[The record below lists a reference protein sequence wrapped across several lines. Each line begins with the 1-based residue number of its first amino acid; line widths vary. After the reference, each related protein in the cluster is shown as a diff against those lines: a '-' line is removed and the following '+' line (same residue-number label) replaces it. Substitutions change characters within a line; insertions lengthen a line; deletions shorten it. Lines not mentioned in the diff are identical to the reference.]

1 MCNVVSTCV
10 KEIYS
15 RTVSCCT
22 GRFIKTQNI
31 HLLHLAHNISMPS
44 NKTVNAVVNLGVVVP
59 HLQET
64 TVLLLALLLPSTS
77 S

>member
-1 MCNVVSTCV
+1 MCQGNLFKNGQLLYRSLH
-10 KEIYS
+10 
-15 RTVSCCT
+15 
-22 GRFIKTQNI
+22 QDPNI
-31 HLLHLAHNISMPS
+31 HLLHLTHNISMPS